1 MRIFYFYFLSF
12 FMRPSIK
19 APRVVNLS
27 VPIDVLVLFHVVGIV
42 GSNELSVMSLELSC
56 HSRVAISTLT

>member
-1 MRIFYFYFLSF
+1 
-12 FMRPSIK
+12 MRPSIK